1 MELRNYIDIILR
13 RKWVI
18 ILTAA
23 ATMIVVVIGT
33 QLQTPVYQASTTLR
47 IATSAG
53 GQLDYSDY
61 LYADRLMNT
70 YVEIAISEP
79 VLTELVKRL
88 DMSEPPTVTADIIP
102 NTELIKITVDD
113 TNPKRAAMTAN
124 TLTDILI
131 VQGNQ
136 LYSGGGKNSLD
147 VLSEQLTQI
156 QPNLDQARREYEK
169 LAIQT
174 PAAPEKI
181 EAARQ
186 SLQLQQNTYATL
198 LAQYNEAQY
207 RQEIQASMI
216 TVVEPATT
224 QQASNKSKVLLN
236 YALGLLV
243 GLAGGVGLV
252 FVFEN
257 LDTTLYTTE
266 DIETATE
273 LTALAKIP
281 KAHKK
286 QINVIQEGY
295 SQLADAFLD
304 LASNIQITDQQ
315 PTKKVLLI
323 MSAEPKQGKSM
334 AVQHLA
340 VSLAE
345 FGKNVIAVDCDV
357 RLPKLHTLFA
367 LPNDRGLTDIL
378 DQKVSLKDALQ
389 VSSFDGVT
397 VLTSGALPPYPPKL
411 LGSPQMV
418 NLIDDL
424 KRQFDY
430 VILDTP
436 AILATTDLTGVV
448 PNVDALLFI
457 VRRGHA
463 RREALH
469 AAKRVLAG
477 FRFRNKP
484 IDLIVNQAENS
495 RDYDYYQYH
504 RKSNLH
510 TTKSEH
516 KTPIV

>member
-33 QLQTPVYQASTTLR
+33 QLQTPVYQVSTTLR

-53 GQLDYSDY
+53 M
-61 LYADRLMNT
+61 YADRLMNT

-169 LAIQT
+169 FGIQT
-174 PAAPEKI
+174 PAAPPEKI

-198 LAQYNEAQY
+198 IAQYIEAQY
-207 RQEIQASMI
+207 RQRIQASMI

-304 LASNIQITDQQ
+304 LASNIQTTDQQ

-418 NLIDDL
+418 NLIDEL

-436 AILATTDLTGVV
+436 AILATADLTGVV
-448 PNVDALLFI
+448 PNVDALLLI

-469 AAKRVLAG
+469 AVKRVLAG